1 MKLSKKNKRKLMTK
15 PASPRLDHG
24 TRERWSKSNALKL
37 EETIHAGVLRARAK
51 YACLL
56 DVLHDCGDL
65 GEGPPGA
72 RRYDAGL
79 WLRRLYLRTHDEHV
93 IWRYDTLGR
102 DQSEMSDELAAAHAL
117 YRRTMLAMGP
127 EFGVLRQVC
136 CDDRPGRLSLL
147 QRALDRLAD
156 WRGIA

>member
-1 MKLSKKNKRKLMTK
+1 MSEFGTMDRWSDRKGHIERT
-15 PASPRLDHG
+15 AAAQAE
-24 TRERWSKSNALKL
+24 RERKH
-37 EETIHAGVLRARAK
+37 E
-51 YACLL
+51 CLL

-65 GEGPPGA
+65 GAPGIGA

-79 WLRRLYLRTHDEHV
+79 WLRRLYLRTHDERV

-102 DQSEMSDELAAAHAL
+102 DQSEMSDEMAAAHGL

-136 CDDRPGRLSLL
+136 CDDRPRQLSYLL
-147 QRALDRLAD
+147 RALDRLAD
-156 WRGIA
+156 WRGGAVA

>member
-1 MKLSKKNKRKLMTK
+1 MKSSNKNKEKARKLEK
-15 PASPRLDHG
+15 RARIDHG
-24 TRERWSKSNALKL
+24 TRERWTQGSVLEL
-37 EETIHAGVLRARAK
+37 EETIHAGIRRARAK
-51 YACLL
+51 YECLL
-56 DVLHDCGDL
+56 DILLKCGDL
-65 GEGPPGA
+65 GQGSTGA

-79 WLRRLYLRTHDEHV
+79 WLRKLYFQTHDEHV

-102 DQSEMSDELAAAHAL
+102 DQSEMSDEQASAHRH

-127 EFGVLRQVC
+127 EFGILRQVC

-156 WRGIA
+156 WRGM